1 MQNFN
6 QAEIGQIPIDSSGR
20 AARGF
25 LDRVDRKFYCDA
37 TGLADTLSDA
47 PCVFNVGAIAG

>member
-6 QAEIGQIPIDSSGR
+6 QAEIRQIPIDSSGR

-37 TGLADTLSDA
+37 AGLADTLSDA
-47 PCVFNVGAIAG
+47 PGVFNVGAVAG